1 MSRRKQT
8 RLVEEVIFD
17 KHNLEVAVFDPAH
30 RKAGSYCQWANVV
43 LDSAWESAAEAV
55 HKAWPATIGG
65 FEDQSAVLLGVLDDG
80 AGSRWFYRVYPGG
93 RDSFGRPGR
102 YFFVLFR
109 FTSPEQALL
118 PVVSGLLDYFD
129 AERCLPLRT
138 ARLDEKLPHKEP
150 SALLSKLVEQW
161 IHGGNS
167 PHWGMDGSGAINRF
181 APAHTTS
188 PTYEAAS
195 LVSSPRQPS
204 GQLNR
209 RELAIG
215 FVAGLAIGLVLGHL
229 SAGSSDSSN
238 QGQTPISP
246 PNPLVAPSPP
256 QSETKGTNER
266 TNPKGRL
273 EDRPTEKQSPAGS
286 ATNQTRG
293 KPLDRR

>member
-1 MSRRKQT
+1 MS
-8 RLVEEVIFD
+8 D
-17 KHNLEVAVFDPAH
+17 KHNLEVSVFDPAH

-55 HKAWPATIGG
+55 HKAWPATMGG
-65 FEDQSAVLLGVLDDG
+65 FEDQSAVLLGVQDDG

-102 YFFVLFR
+102 YFFLLFR

-129 AERCLPLRT
+129 AERCLPLHT
-138 ARLDEKLPHKEP
+138 APLDEKLPHKEP
-150 SALLSKLVEQW
+150 SALLSKLVQQW
-161 IHGGNS
+161 IHGGNGR
-167 PHWGMDGSGAINRF
+167 HWGMDGSGTIKKF
-181 APAHTTS
+181 ASAHTTKPS
-188 PTYEAAS
+188 YEAAS
-195 LVSSPRQPS
+195 RISSPSQPS
-204 GQLNR
+204 GQLNW

-215 FVAGLAIGLVLGHL
+215 FVAGLAIGLVLGYL
-229 SAGSSDSSN
+229 SFRSSDSII
-238 QGQTPISP
+238 QGQV
-246 PNPLVAPSPP
+246 PNAPSNSLVAPNPP

-273 EDRPTEKQSPAGS
+273 EDRPAEKQSSAGS
-286 ATNQTRG
+286 ATNQYRE